1 MDIFI
6 DEDDYEKYFHYD
18 RSFEKD
24 PDHQILFTS
33 DDLREYEKLLF

>member
-6 DEDDYEKYFHYD
+6 DEDDYEKYFKND
-18 RSFEKD
+18 RSFEKS

-33 DDLREYEKLLF
+33 DDLIEYKKLLF